1 MTSLISS
8 PARRRPA
15 SQSDYDKFP
24 VLAVPNTADACTV
37 GWEAIAERLR
47 RQIASRDSRRTV
59 LVVECYPG
67 VDEEDVLCQLQRR
80 LAAVLTLKTAE
91 ALLPPSRIDEL
102 AAPFLGGDDPVFG
115 FLSGLV
121 LSQFFDLEKV
131 THLRSRVAGLKDGLV
146 LVVGVGARLIAE
158 GDILVYADLARWEA
172 QNRFR
177 RHETGNLGV
186 ENRQLPAHLLYKR
199 AFFVDWRVADRWK
212 RPLIAQWDF
221 VLDTNNPV
229 EPKLAEGEAV
239 RQGLRLAVTR
249 PFRVVPFFDPAPW
262 GGQWMKEV
270 CDLDRSAPNYGWCF
284 DCVPEENSLLLG
296 FGGVRFEIPSVNVVF
311 AHPRALLGEEVHA
324 RFGDEFP
331 IRFDLLDTMG
341 GGNLSLQVHPLT
353 EYIQHHFGMHY
364 TQDESYY
371 MLDAKPGA
379 KVYLGLRDRV
389 DAAAM
394 ASDLK
399 RAQTGGPAFPA
410 SQYANQWPAKKHDH
424 FLIPAGTIHCSGANS
439 MVLEVSA
446 TPYIFT
452 FKLWDWGRLGLDGKP
467 RPIHLA
473 HGLANL
479 QWDRTTRWVKQ
490 NLINC
495 VTQVGVGDGWRE
507 EHTGLHER
515 EFIATRRH
523 WFTKPVPHHT
533 QSGVNV
539 LNLVEGDEALITS
552 PEAAFAPFVLHYAE
566 TVIIPAGV
574 GPYHIQP
581 AVASR
586 GRTCATIK
594 ALVRRQARPH
604 PGPARAHAL
613 ETGRQPA
620 GVSQP

>member
-1 MTSLISS
+1 MK
-8 PARRRPA
+8 RN
-15 SQSDYDKFP
+15 YDKFP
-24 VLAVPNTADACTV
+24 VLTVPNTADRCAV
-37 GWEAIAERLR
+37 GWEACADRLR
-47 RQIASRDSRRTV
+47 RQIASRNSHRTV

-67 VDEEDVLCQLQRR
+67 VAEEDVLRQLERR
-80 LAAVLTLKTAE
+80 LAPVLTLKTAE
-91 ALLPPSRIDEL
+91 ALLPPGCIDEL
-102 AAPFLGGDDPVFG
+102 TAPFLGGDDPVFG

-121 LSQFFDLEKV
+121 LPDFFDKEKV
-131 THLRSRVAGLKDGLV
+131 FHLRSRFAALRHGLV

-177 RHETGNLGV
+177 RHERGNFGV
-186 ENRQLPAHLLYKR
+186 ENRRLPANLLYKR

-221 VLDTNNPV
+221 VLDTNNPA

-296 FGGVRFEIPSVNVVF
+296 FGEVRFEIPSLDLVF
-311 AHPRALLGEEVHA
+311 AQPRALLGEEVHA

-331 IRFDLLDTMG
+331 IRFDFLDTIG
-341 GGNLSLQVHPLT
+341 GGNLSFQVHPLT

-371 MLDAKPGA
+371 LLDAGPGA
-379 KVYLGLRDRV
+379 SVYLGLREGIN
-389 DAAAM
+389 AAAM
-394 ASDLK
+394 AADLE
-399 RAQTGGPAFPA
+399 RAQSGGPAFA
-410 SQYANQWPAKKHDH
+410 VNQYANLWPAKKHDH
-424 FLIPAGTIHCSGANS
+424 FLIPAGTVHCSGANS
-439 MVLEVSA
+439 MVLEISA

-467 RPIHLA
+467 RPIHLE
-473 HGLANL
+473 HGLANI
-479 QWDRTTRWVKQ
+479 QWDRTTTWVKE

-495 VTQVGVGDGWRE
+495 VTQVGAGDGWRE

-533 QSGVNV
+533 QGGVNV

-552 PEAAFAPFVLHYAE
+552 PEDAFAPFVLHYAE
-566 TVIIPAGV
+566 TVVVPAGV
-574 GPYHIQP
+574 GPYVIQP
-581 AVASR
+581 ARASR
-586 GRTCATIK
+586 RGGYATVK
-594 ALVRRQARPH
+594 AFVRRQARPWT
-604 PGPARAHAL
+604 GPAHARAQKTA
-613 ETGRQPA
+613 RQPTGLSLA
-620 GVSQP
+620 